1 MDAVKPSLILNTGI
15 TDLFNAE
22 LGKFD
27 YYIYGKRLI

>member
-1 MDAVKPSLILNTGI
+1 MDAVKPSLTLDTRI
-15 TDLFNAE
+15 TDLFHAE